1 MKGDIQIYIYIFF
14 WVGRIQNSMVE
25 GWTSEIN
32 AKVVK
37 TLELY
42 HQKYKE
48 KRDTP
53 RPKVLIPERTD
64 MWILDQITHQ
74 IRALEEKAA
83 SKTSNY
89 DKWSNEKWK
98 SNE

>member
-1 MKGDIQIYIYIFF
+1 
-14 WVGRIQNSMVE
+14 MVE

-64 MWILDQITHQ
+64 M
-74 IRALEEKAA
+74 
-83 SKTSNY
+83 
-89 DKWSNEKWK
+89 
-98 SNE
+98 